1 MNRIYLYLQHI
12 IPKQINSMKR
22 ISIKCFLI
30 LFLITFPIGFLS
42 LKAQEI
48 ADMEEDLMEFDEFM
62 SLTLPPLDLLFERAK
77 TAPTYELAVVA
88 EQIEKSLLK
97 KEKRAWLSFFS
108 VRASWQYGKF
118 GNDVTYSDV
127 STPII
132 NSYNT
137 AAQTSYS
144 VGAAISIPFSDLFD
158 LGGKVKRQKLQLKTA
173 QLLKQQTYESIK
185 QQIVELYATAKA
197 QLNILK
203 LRAESIVLA
212 NTQYTIVEKN
222 FANGTA
228 SSDELAT
235 QKENQ
240 SMTIQRFEDSKFE
253 LNKSLLIL
261 EIITNSVIIRR

>member
-1 MNRIYLYLQHI
+1 MNRIYLYLHDITPKHI
-12 IPKQINSMKR
+12 SSMTR

-30 LFLITFPIGFLS
+30 LFLITFPVGSLY
-42 LKAQEI
+42 LKAQETTST
-48 ADMEEDLMEFDEFM
+48 EEDYIEVDEFT

-77 TAPTYELAVVA
+77 SAPTYELTVVA
-88 EQIEKSLLK
+88 EQIEKSLLNR
-97 KEKRAWLSFFS
+97 ERRAWLSFFS
-108 VRASWQYGKF
+108 VRGSWQYGKF

-144 VGAAISIPFSDLFD
+144 VGAAISIPFNDLFD
-158 LGGKVKRQKLQLKTA
+158 LRGRIKRQKLQLKTA
-173 QLLKQQTYESIK
+173 QLMRQQTYDNLK

-203 LRAESIVLA
+203 LRASAVVLA
-212 NTQYTIVEKN
+212 NTEYSIVEKN

-228 SSDELAT
+228 TSNELAT

-240 SMTIQRFEDSKFE
+240 SMTIQRYEDSKFE

-261 EIITNSVIIRR
+261 EIITNTLIIRR